1 MVIVSVLSMVFGL
14 SGCGGNEKYTVDEI
28 VSFHTSDYG
37 TERFLCILLHCKKE
51 DENWFFSASCY
62 VGSQK
67 EHYTSFGSFRIP
79 AEDAEGF
86 LEVIREDGEIKRLR
100 KYREPK
106 HLFHI
111 SDAPMRSSGITFS
124 DGSRI
129 DKKTACGDQT
139 LACLYAL
146 ADKCYG
152 AAEKVEISGVSV
164 YSSSMDQFGSY
175 SFAIEKEG
183 DDWFFFS
190 FDAVVDSGGV
200 RTEVE
205 NQRIGEEDA
214 KEILR
219 IVKEQRLVASVSEYK
234 EPPDDGIY
242 ALDETI
248 YRTSFFTDG
257 RSVYAPIDAGSELT
271 DAFYHLAAEETVK
284 TKRTLLL

>member
-1 MVIVSVLSMVFGL
+1 MVIVSVLSMFFGL
-14 SGCGGNEKYTVDEI
+14 SGCSGNEKYTVDEI

-37 TERFLCILLHCKKE
+37 TERFPVYSFALQKE

-67 EHYTSFGSFRIP
+67 EHYTSFGSFQIP
-79 AEDAEGF
+79 AGDAEGF

-106 HLFHI
+106 HFFHI

-139 LACLYAL
+139 LAYLYAL
-146 ADKCYG
+146 ADKYYG

-183 DDWFFFS
+183 DDWFFS

-200 RTEVE
+200 HTEVE

-219 IVKEQRLVASVSEYK
+219 IVKEQRLVARVSEYK

-242 ALDETI
+242 VLDETI
-248 YRTSFFTDG
+248 YQTSFTFTDG

-271 DAFYHLAAEETVK
+271 DAFYHLAAEEVHED
-284 TKRTLLL
+284 

>member
-1 MVIVSVLSMVFGL
+1 MPLPT
-14 SGCGGNEKYTVDEI
+14 KY
-28 VSFHTSDYG
+28 
-37 TERFLCILLHCKKE
+37 
-51 DENWFFSASCY
+51 
-62 VGSQK
+62 
-67 EHYTSFGSFRIP
+67 
-79 AEDAEGF
+79 
-86 LEVIREDGEIKRLR
+86 
-100 KYREPK
+100 
-106 HLFHI
+106 
-111 SDAPMRSSGITFS
+111 
-124 DGSRI
+124 
-129 DKKTACGDQT
+129 
-139 LACLYAL
+139 
-146 ADKCYG
+146 YG

-183 DDWFFFS
+183 DDWFFS

-242 ALDETI
+242 VLDETI
-248 YRTSFFTDG
+248 YRTSFTFTDG

-271 DAFYHLAAEETVK
+271 DAFYHLAAEEV
-284 TKRTLLL
+284 RED